1 VRSRPDSRG
10 SARTRPVTPQLQA
23 VSDLLV
29 KEHEHEHAVDVTTH
43 AVDSSQ
49 DPTMEEG
56 VNGDG
61 NVDMDEEEVDTG
73 EAVQVEV
80 VLDMTMQDI
89 MAIGAQEDL
98 KEGLCDEMCYVR
110 SFSKSHCH
118 HSIELAIRL
127 RQ

>member
-10 SARTRPVTPQLQA
+10 SARTRPITPQLQA

-29 KEHEHEHAVDVTTH
+29 KEHEHEHAVD
-43 AVDSSQ
+43 SSQ
-49 DPTMEEG
+49 DPTLEEG

-61 NVDMDEEEVDTG
+61 NVDMDEEDVDTG
-73 EAVQVEV
+73 EEVQVEV